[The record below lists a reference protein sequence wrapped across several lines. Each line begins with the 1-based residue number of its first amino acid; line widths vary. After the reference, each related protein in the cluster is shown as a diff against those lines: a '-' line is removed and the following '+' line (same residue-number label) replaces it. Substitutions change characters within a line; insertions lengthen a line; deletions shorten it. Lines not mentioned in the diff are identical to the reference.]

1 MLKWLVLIAAGYFL
15 YRLVTNESRKKTR
28 NDKKL
33 KEEMVAT
40 GEMVRDPVCGAYIE
54 ATGGV
59 TVRDGEKTYR
69 FCSYECRDT
78 FLKQLETGGREISA
92 RHDRDADER
101 N

>member
-15 YRLVTNESRKKTR
+15 YRLVTNESRKKGKD
-28 NDKKL
+28 DKKQ

-40 GEMVRDPVCGAYIE
+40 GEMVRDPVCGAYID
-54 ATGGV
+54 ANGGV

-78 FLKQLETGGREISA
+78 FLKQLQGGGREIPA
-92 RHDRDADER
+92 REEKDAD
-101 N
+101 

>member
-15 YRLVTNESRKKTR
+15 YRLVTNESRKKSKD
-28 NDKKL
+28 DKKQ

-40 GEMVRDPVCGAYIE
+40 GEMVRDPVCGAYID
-54 ATGGV
+54 ANGGV

-78 FLKQLETGGREISA
+78 FLKQLQGGGREISA
-92 RHDRDADER
+92 HEEKDAD
-101 N
+101 